1 LSRFLSVLPLALALS
16 FAACAT
22 AGSSSGAQRSP
33 DLITADEIATS
44 GANNAFEAVT
54 RLRPQW
60 LRARGTSSIA
70 GGNLADAVI
79 AVYLGNQRLGDVASL
94 RMISVAGIRS
104 IQWLDAARAA
114 TLLGGLGSD
123 TIGGAI
129 VVK

>member
-1 LSRFLSVLPLALALS
+1 VLPLALALS

-22 AGSSSGAQRSP
+22 TGSSSGAQRSP

-70 GGNLADAVI
+70 GGNAVI

-114 TLLGGLGSD
+114 TLLGGSGSD
-123 TIGGAI
+123 PIGGAI